1 MEETMLKQSRI
12 ARCFAALIALL
23 GCVPALADGVLQFG
37 EIRLA
42 VDEGDTGYVTVIR
55 SGSANEAVSAILGVG
70 VGGTAILGTDFEIDL
85 PLGVV
90 QIEAGDLFANVAV
103 TAFDDGEREGT
114 EFATLSLSSPSGA
127 TLGEATALTLDVI
140 DAQQAPVV
148 LKYSGDEIRRV
159 SEGNDLPVDVVRD
172 GEGGEA
178 SIVVSGQPGSATL
191 GVDYSDVT
199 QTLEFGETEGSKNF
213 SLMTIEDNEL
223 EGNETLTLV
232 IGEGEPTDRVVAGDR
247 TRLVIIEDNEP
258 AQPGEFTLEI
268 LGDSNVP
275 ESSDPLTFRVT
286 RRDGSSGLVT
296 VDYAT
301 ADGTTSDAAIAGEHY
316 VAITDRLRFEDGD
329 TVAEFQVELIG
340 DDDKGPAT
348 RFFFV
353 YIVNPTLLSS
363 VDPEN
368 SVVRIGRQEDDG
380 VSDDDDD
387 CPFLCNDL
395 CFIATAA
402 FGSSMDPHVASLRR
416 FRDDIL
422 LRTTPG
428 RAFVAAYY
436 RFSPPV
442 ADVIARDGSLRALT
456 RGALWPLV
464 FTVENPVTVLTGLS
478 LLLFGMNLRRRSS
491 RRR

>member
-1 MEETMLKQSRI
+1 MLKQSRI

-55 SGSANEAVSAILGVG
+55 SGSANEAVSALLGVG

-258 AQPGEFTLEI
+258 AQPGEFTLEL

-329 TVAEFQVELIG
+329 TVAEFQVELID

-368 SVVRIGRQEDDG
+368 SVVRIGR
-380 VSDDDDD
+380 
-387 CPFLCNDL
+387 
-395 CFIATAA
+395 
-402 FGSSMDPHVASLRR
+402 
-416 FRDDIL
+416 
-422 LRTTPG
+422 
-428 RAFVAAYY
+428 
-436 RFSPPV
+436 
-442 ADVIARDGSLRALT
+442 
-456 RGALWPLV
+456 
-464 FTVENPVTVLTGLS
+464 
-478 LLLFGMNLRRRSS
+478 
-491 RRR
+491 